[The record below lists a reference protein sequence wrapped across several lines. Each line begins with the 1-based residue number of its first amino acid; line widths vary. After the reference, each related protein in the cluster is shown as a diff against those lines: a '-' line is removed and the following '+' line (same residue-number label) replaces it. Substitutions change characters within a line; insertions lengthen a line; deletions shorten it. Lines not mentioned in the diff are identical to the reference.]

1 MSADIGTPVEERPRP
16 GVRLRAY
23 RDRRPGIYLLK
34 RFLWSCVQIPFW
46 PKMPR
51 KLSPL
56 RIALLRIF
64 GARIAHPCLV
74 ESARI
79 WVPWNLQM
87 DEFSVIGDGAEIY
100 NLAPVRIGANT
111 VISQRAYLCTASHD
125 YNK

>member
-1 MSADIGTPVEERPRP
+1 
-16 GVRLRAY
+16 
-23 RDRRPGIYLLK
+23 
-34 RFLWSCVQIPFW
+34 
-46 PKMPR
+46 MPR

-64 GARIAHPCLV
+64 GARIADPCLV

-79 WVPWNLQM
+79 WVPWNLYM

-125 YNK
+125 YTKSASRSIRGRSRLARARGLRLAPLWHPA